1 MHAQIEKTKSKLS
14 GGSSEYLVVILKLVC
29 ETSNCTD
36 DAPYSG
42 SIPYELF
49 RALQAKAMLGMMNR
63 EDSCLPFHQR
73 QESIGNKPVDQYVD
87 LTLFAIRNLRHVL

>member
-1 MHAQIEKTKSKLS
+1 MHAQKEKTKSKLS

-29 ETSNCTD
+29 ETSKCTD

-49 RALQAKAMLGMMNR
+49 RALQAKAMLIHVG
-63 EDSCLPFHQR
+63 DD
-73 QESIGNKPVDQYVD
+73 ESRRF
-87 LTLFAIRNLRHVL
+87 LFVTQSKF